1 MSAYRFE
8 PLSKHN
14 WPQLETLFGEKGAC
28 GGCWCMAW
36 RLSAKNFAA
45 NKGEGNKQLL
55 RQLTEQSPSPGI
67 LAIDG
72 NGKAVG
78 WVAIAPRTV
87 YERLQTSKTL
97 APVDDKL
104 VWSISCFFLHQ
115 SVRRQGLSVGLID
128 AAVAFAKQHGAT
140 IVEAYPID
148 TEVSSSKF
156 VPVFNWTGVAKSFE
170 RAGFVAI
177 ARRSAT
183 RPIMRKSI

>member
-1 MSAYRFE
+1 MSGYRFE
-8 PLSKHN
+8 PLSKLN
-14 WPQLETLFGEKGAC
+14 WPLLETLFGEKGAC

-36 RLSAKNFAA
+36 RLSAKNFKA
-45 NKGEGNKQLL
+45 NKGERNKQLL
-55 RQLTEQSPSPGI
+55 KQLAAQSPSPGI
-67 LAIDG
+67 VAVDAD
-72 NGKAVG
+72 GKAVG
-78 WVAIAPRTV
+78 WIAIAPRKV
-87 YERLQTSKTL
+87 YERLQASKTL
-97 APVDDKL
+97 ASVDDKM

-115 SVRRQGLSVGLID
+115 SVRRQGLSVGLIN

-148 TEVSSSKF
+148 TEVSNSKF

-183 RPIMRKSI
+183 RPIMRKMI